1 MAESAAAAVAAATDG
16 YKEQNADQVL
26 EQFHGEAL
34 IVGSR
39 EAERWESPE
48 AFREALERELSL
60 VSVEGPLTE
69 TGSEEAFIRPI
80 TDNVAAYHRDGYMMY
95 NDKRIRGRWS
105 AILRADDEGDWK
117 IVHSHFS
124 LPEGQDSFGEVT
136 SA

>member
-1 MAESAAAAVAAATDG
+1 MAESAAAAVAAAADG
-16 YKEQNADQVL
+16 YKAQNADQVL

-39 EAERWESPE
+39 EDERWESSE
-48 AFREALERELSL
+48 AFREDLERELSL

-69 TGSEEAFIRPI
+69 TGNEEAFVRPI
-80 TDNVAAYHRDGYMMY
+80 TDNVAGYHRDGYLVY
-95 NDKRIRGRWS
+95 NGKRIRGRWS
-105 AILRADDEGDWK
+105 AILRADEAGDWK

-124 LPEGQDSFGEVT
+124 LAEGHDSFGEAT